1 MIKKQIISVQRRN
14 KIPIKK
20 KKKKKVCLLKFRKWW
35 SSWSQ
40 KAVTFSSAIRCCA
53 HQHSSPAHILWTLFN
68 CSHCCENWHCTYLIT
83 PHLSCS
89 RELSLSVLGFSAAP
103 KRDACEDWVNHSE
116 TIPSVY
122 PVKWEFPLH
131 GATLDQPW
139 ESCNQLSGGFYKVP

>member
-1 MIKKQIISVQRRN
+1 MRIKQRISVQRRK

-20 KKKKKVCLLKFRKWW
+20 KKKKGLFVKVQEMVIQLESESRNFQLCHSLL
-35 SSWSQ
+35 
-40 KAVTFSSAIRCCA
+40 C

-89 RELSLSVLGFSAAP
+89 RELSLSVPGFSAAP